1 VLNGQQ
7 KGLQAADLGHRV
19 LRELPA
25 FRERLSSLDSL
36 PEAQAI
42 LDMPL
47 LHRCLDDLVAKVDP
61 GTTARAVAI
70 LLRGLGVGLFLR
82 RLADSGC

>member
-1 VLNGQQ
+1 V
-7 KGLQAADLGHRV
+7 GHRI

-25 FRERLSSLDSL
+25 FQQCLHSLDAL
-36 PEAQAI
+36 PEARDI

-47 LHRCLDDLVAKVDP
+47 LHRCLEELAAKVDP
-61 GTTARAVAI
+61 GTTARASMI

-82 RLADSGC
+82 RLSVSHS